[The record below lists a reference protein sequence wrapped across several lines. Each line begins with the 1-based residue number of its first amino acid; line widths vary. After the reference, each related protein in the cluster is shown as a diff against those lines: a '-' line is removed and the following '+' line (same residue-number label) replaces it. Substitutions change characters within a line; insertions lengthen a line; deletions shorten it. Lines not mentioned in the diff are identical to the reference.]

1 MRLRTFAALT
11 LGLVTSH
18 PSLGAELH
26 VSLQGHDSGAG
37 TAAATWRTI
46 QHACDQAKAGDT
58 IVVAPGIYEEKVIID
73 RSGSASHPIVLKGEP
88 GAVISGKGVS
98 GPNMIL
104 IEDQSYVQVI
114 GFEIRDNLEVKDG
127 SGIRVE
133 GKGSHIELR
142 NNRIHNIRGRDAMG
156 ITIYGTNA
164 KEALEHIII
173 DGNEVY
179 ECDPARS
186 EALTLNGNVSNFKV
200 TNNIV
205 RDMNNIGID
214 FIGGEAWTSGDA
226 SKVARNG
233 LCKGNRVFRCRSTY
247 GGGYAA
253 GIYVDG
259 GRDIVIEDNIITQCD
274 LGIEIGAE
282 NKGTVTGGIVVRN
295 NKIFLNDK
303 AGLVFGGYEGKAGR
317 VKHCTF
323 VNNLC
328 YRNNQ
333 HREDHNGELWIQWAS
348 ENEVRG
354 NTFAVNDS
362 DSPLAQ
368 LDSVD
373 AANNQITNNHY
384 FTEAGTDDA
393 FFVFKGEDVNGFAA
407 WQSATGLDAGSVF
420 APVEVALPAVE

>member
-11 LGLVTSH
+11 LGLVTRH
-18 PSLGAELH
+18 SLLGGDLH
-26 VSLQGHDSGAG
+26 VAPQGNDEAQG
-37 TAAATWRTI
+37 TASAPWQTI

-58 IVVAPGIYEEKVIID
+58 IRVAPGTYREKVIIE
-73 RSGSASHPIVLKGEP
+73 RSGSAGQPIILKGEP

-98 GPNMIL
+98 GANMVL
-104 IEDQSYVQVI
+104 IEDQSHVQVI

-133 GKGSHIELR
+133 GHGSHIELR
-142 NNRIHNIRGRDAMG
+142 NNRVHNIRGRDAMG

-164 KEALEHIII
+164 KMALDHIVI
-173 DGNEVY
+173 DGNEIY

-233 LCKGNRVFRCRSTY
+233 LCKGNKVFRCRSSY

-282 NKGTVTGGIVVRN
+282 NKGTVTSGIVVRN

-303 AGLVFGGYEGKAGR
+303 AGLVFGGYESKAGR
-317 VKHCTF
+317 VKRCIF

-328 YRNNQ
+328 YRNNR
-333 HREDHNGELWIQWAS
+333 HRDDHNGELWIQWAS

-368 LDSVD
+368 LDSTD
-373 AANNQITNNHY
+373 AANNQLTNNHY
-384 FTEAGTDDA
+384 FTEAGADDA
-393 FFVFKGEDVNGFAA
+393 FFVFQGEDVNGFAA
-407 WQSATGLDAGSVF
+407 WRSVTGLDAGSVF
-420 APVEVALPAVE
+420 GPVAVELPAVK

>member
-11 LGLVTSH
+11 FGLVTSH
-18 PSLGAELH
+18 SLLGGELH
-26 VSLQGHDSGAG
+26 VSPQGNDSAEG
-37 TAAATWRTI
+37 TVAAPWQTI

-58 IVVAPGIYEEKVIID
+58 ILVAPGIYKEKVIIE
-73 RSGSASHPIVLKGEP
+73 RSGTEGQPIVLKGES
-88 GAVISGKGVS
+88 GAILSGKGVS
-98 GPNMIL
+98 GANMVL
-104 IEDQSYVQVI
+104 IENQSHVQVI

-164 KEALEHIII
+164 KEALEHIVI

-233 LCKGNRVFRCRSTY
+233 LCKGNKVFRCRASY

-259 GRDIVIEDNIITQCD
+259 GRDIVIEDNLITQCD

-282 NKGTVTGGIVVRN
+282 NKGTVTSGIVVRN

-303 AGLVFGGYEGKAGR
+303 AGLVFGGYENKAGR
-317 VKHCTF
+317 VKQSAF

-333 HREDHNGELWIQWAS
+333 HRDDHNGELWIQWAS
-348 ENEVRG
+348 GNEVRG

-368 LDSVD
+368 LDTAD
-373 AANNQITNNHY
+373 AANNQITDNHY
-384 FTEAGTDDA
+384 FTEAGAEDA
-393 FFVFKGEDVNGFAA
+393 FFVFKGDDVNGFAA
-407 WQSATGLDAGSVF
+407 WQSTTGLDAGSVF
-420 APVEVALPAVE
+420 APVEVALPSVE

>member
-1 MRLRTFAALT
+1 MRLRTLVALT
-11 LGLVTSH
+11 LGLVTS
-18 PSLGAELH
+18 PSLLGGELH
-26 VSLQGHDSGAG
+26 VSLQGNDSAEG
-37 TAAATWRTI
+37 TASAPWKTI

-58 IVVAPGIYEEKVIID
+58 ILVAPGLYKEKVIVE
-73 RSGSASHPIVLKGEP
+73 RSGTAGRPIVLKGEP
-88 GAVISGKGVS
+88 GAIISGKGVS
-98 GPNMIL
+98 GANMVL
-104 IEDQSYVQVI
+104 IENQSHVQVI

-142 NNRIHNIRGRDAMG
+142 YNRIHNIRGRDAMG

-164 KEALEHIII
+164 KEALENIVI

-214 FIGGEAWTSGDA
+214 FIGGEAWTSGDV

-233 LCKGNRVFRCRSTY
+233 LCKGNKVFRCRSTY

-282 NKGTVTGGIVVRN
+282 NKGTVTSGIVVRN

-303 AGLVFGGYEGKAGR
+303 AGLVFGGYESKAGR
-317 VKHCTF
+317 VKQCIF

-328 YRNNQ
+328 YRNNR

-368 LDSVD
+368 LDSTD
-373 AANNQITNNHY
+373 AANNQLSNNHY
-384 FTEAGTDDA
+384 FTEAGAEDA

-407 WQSATGLDAGSVF
+407 WLSTTGLDAGSVF
-420 APVEVALPAVE
+420 APVDVVLPTVE

>member
-18 PSLGAELH
+18 PLLGGERHVAPQGNDSAEG
-26 VSLQGHDSGAG
+26 S
-37 TAAATWRTI
+37 AAAPWRTI
-46 QHACDQAKAGDT
+46 RHACDQAKPGDT
-58 IVVAPGIYEEKVIID
+58 IVVAPGIYAEKVIIE
-73 RSGSASHPIVLKGEP
+73 RSGTVGQPIVLKGQP
-88 GAVISGKGVS
+88 GAIISGKGVS

-104 IEDQSYVQVI
+104 IEDQSHVQVI

-164 KEALEHIII
+164 KEALEHIVI
-173 DGNEVY
+173 DGNEVF

-233 LCKGNRVFRCRSTY
+233 LCKGNKVLRCRSAY

-259 GRDIVIEDNIITQCD
+259 GRDIVIEDNLITQCD

-282 NKGTVTGGIVVRN
+282 NKGTVTSGIVVRN

-303 AGLVFGGYEGKAGR
+303 AGLVFGGYESKAGR
-317 VKHCTF
+317 VKQCQF
-323 VNNLC
+323 LNNLC
-328 YRNNQ
+328 YRNNR
-333 HREDHNGELWIQWAS
+333 HHEDHNGELWIQWAS

-368 LDSVD
+368 LDSAD
-373 AANNQITNNHY
+373 AANNRLTNNHY
-384 FTEAGTDDA
+384 FTEAGADDA

-407 WQSATGLDAGSVF
+407 WQSTTGLDTGSVF
-420 APVEVALPAVE
+420 APVDVVLPAVE